1 MKIKLAKALKEKN
14 RLVGEIVRL
23 KSIIERENSRNEKS
37 TSKVDRDDL
46 WERLAK
52 ATESLISIKTAI
64 FTANAKVYD
73 KIARMGELKDRAQ
86 WITGLNTQDGE
97 FESPSY
103 RAEPVKN
110 VIIAHKKQA
119 DVDAMT
125 TALQEQIA
133 ALQDELDTYNATTE
147 IEI

>member
-1 MKIKLAKALKEKN
+1 MKLAKALKEKN

-23 KSIIERENSRNEKS
+23 KSIIERENSRDENS
-37 TSKVDRDDL
+37 TSKVDREDL
-46 WERLAK
+46 WVRLST
-52 ATESLISIKTAI
+52 ATESLIRIKAAI
-64 FTANAKVYD
+64 FSANAKVYD

-86 WITGLNTQDGE
+86 WITGLNTQDGV

-103 RAEPVKN
+103 RTEPVKRT
-110 VIIAHKKQA
+110 IIAHKKQA
-119 DVDAMT
+119 DIDTMT

-133 ALQDELDTYNATTE
+133 ALQDELDAYNATTE

>member
-1 MKIKLAKALKEKN
+1 MKMKLAKALKEKN

-23 KSIIERENSRNEKS
+23 KAIIERENSRDEKS

-46 WERLAK
+46 WVRLAN
-52 ATESLISIKTAI
+52 ATESLISIKAAI
-64 FTANAKVYD
+64 FSANAKVYD

-86 WITGLNTQDGE
+86 WITGLNTQDGV
-97 FESPSY
+97 FENPSY
-103 RAEPVKN
+103 RSEPTTRTMV
-110 VIIAHKKQA
+110 AHKKQA
-119 DVDAMT
+119 DIDIMT

-133 ALQDELDTYNATTE
+133 ALQDELDAYNATTE